1 MSLFLLN
8 FVYLFFLFIYL
19 FVYLF
24 IYLFIYL
31 FVLAIFFSDDRNVI
45 KMSNIAQIMILQ
57 QFQNSKNGRRTY
69 ARTVNCIILEK
80 KNCII
85 IVKQKKIV

>member
-1 MSLFLLN
+1 MVPKKKWANMIIMLLYVLIVIK
-8 FVYLFFLFIYL
+8 F
-19 FVYLF
+19 
-24 IYLFIYL
+24 YL
-31 FVLAIFFSDDRNVI
+31 FVLAIFFSDGRNVI
-45 KMSNIAQIMILQ
+45 KMSNIAQITILQ

-85 IVKQKKIV
+85 IVKQKKIA

>member
-1 MSLFLLN
+1 MVPKKKWANMIIMLLYVLIVIK
-8 FVYLFFLFIYL
+8 FDLFI
-19 FVYLF
+19 
-24 IYLFIYL
+24 
-31 FVLAIFFSDDRNVI
+31 LAIFFSDDRNVI
-45 KMSNIAQIMILQ
+45 KMSNIAQITILQ

-85 IVKQKKIV
+85 IVKQKKIA